1 MSTIKHL
8 AKEVEAS
15 LRAALPHQ
23 RKTQRE
29 KLSLAVAA
37 AIETRTCNTAEIA
50 NAIPLE
56 TENPDMRYQWLS
68 RLLANENVEPD
79 EVMTPFAKQALREA
93 YQHGETIILSIDQS
107 SIEDRHSILMISVR
121 YGERALPV
129 LWCVSLG
136 IGNLGFDFY
145 QETLLDKVRAI
156 IPENAHVLLLGDR
169 FYGTA
174 NLIGYCKT
182 HKWHYRLRLKSNLE
196 VYTSSTSTNTGELA
210 KKARKKRKNGLYI
223 KEEICLTGQLV
234 ETYIGILHEPG
245 HDEAWIIAMD
255 VPPTYYRVLEY
266 GLRWPIESLF
276 SNFKTRGINLEKTKL
291 IYPDRVSRLILII
304 SLSTHWAARA
314 GRKEALQ
321 NPSPLEKKAQQEPEN
336 DSVIRRAARR
346 MLSWFKRGLRLLQYK
361 AQCLA
366 PLPMLYERP
375 T

>member
-1 MSTIKHL
+1 MGTIKHL

-15 LRAALPHQ
+15 LKAALPHQ
-23 RKTQRE
+23 RKTQRG

-56 TENPDMRYQWLS
+56 TENPDMRYQWLN
-68 RLLANENVEPD
+68 RLLANEHVDPD
-79 EVMTPFAKQALREA
+79 EVMIPFAKHALEEA
-93 YQHGETIILSIDQS
+93 CQHGETIIFSIDQS

-121 YGERALPV
+121 YGERALPI
-129 LWCVSLG
+129 WWNVSPG
-136 IGNLGFDFY
+136 ISNMGFEFY
-145 QETLLDKVRAI
+145 QENLLDKIRAI
-156 IPENAHVLLLGDR
+156 LPENARVLLLGDR
-169 FYGTA
+169 FYGTV
-174 NLIGYCKT
+174 NLIRYCQT
-182 HKWHYRLRLKSNLE
+182 HGWHYRLRLKSTLS
-196 VYTSSTSTNTGELA
+196 VYIGSTSTNTGELA
-210 KKARKKRKNGLYI
+210 KKAKKRRNHGLYLADP
-223 KEEICLTGQLV
+223 ICLTKQLV

-255 VPPTYYRVLEY
+255 VPPTYHRVLEY

-276 SNFKTRGINLEKTKL
+276 SDFKTRGFNLEKTKL
-291 IYPDRVSRLILII
+291 IYPDRVSRLILIL
-304 SLSTHWAARA
+304 SLGIHWAARA
-314 GRKEALQ
+314 GRFDALQ

-346 MLSWFKRGLRLLQYK
+346 LLSWFKRGLRLLQYK

-366 PLPMLYERP
+366 PLPVFYERP